1 MAFLRRLRLV
11 LVAYPAS
18 ATRTARPFS
27 KTNFLRQQVRVQD
40 SRVLQQPPS
49 RSAHTA
55 HGAGRDPFLRFRS
68 GLAVRESHELNLR
81 EGRRARLPANKTIQS
96 FSRQLKDLRSVAP
109 FAYQSDDGT
118 RSARWASPQ
127 RTRTDADPDTVAGGP
142 RRPHC
147 SEAWDVVSRYIYT
160 GLQGGSIMR
169 GWMERENEMI
179 CCCNDGTRPVI
190 FKLERIDIPEGG
202 E

>member
-18 ATRTARPFS
+18 ATRTTRPFS
-27 KTNFLRQQVRVQD
+27 KTNLLRQQVRVQD
-40 SRVLQQPPS
+40 SRVLQQPSS

-118 RSARWASPQ
+118 RSSRWASPQ
-127 RTRTDADPDTVAGGP
+127 RQSSSSTGMSDKPRSVKLYSTFGGTWGYSTR
-142 RRPHC
+142 
-147 SEAWDVVSRYIYT
+147 
-160 GLQGGSIMR
+160 L
-169 GWMERENEMI
+169 
-179 CCCNDGTRPVI
+179 TRPSATRPLSAEVSD
-190 FKLERIDIPEGG
+190 L
-202 E
+202 